1 MSNVDKVAFQDQRGG
16 FGDRPMFDITCS
28 KCGAASQVPFQPT
41 AGRDVYCRD
50 CFREMNPRRDDSP
63 RGGFRGR

>member
-1 MSNVDKVAFQDQRGG
+1 
-16 FGDRPMFDITCS
+16 MFDVTCS

-50 CFREMNPRRDDSP
+50 CFRAMNPRRDFRGGGGGGGG
-63 RGGFRGR
+63 RGGFGGR